1 MPPKP
6 KVDTIDAQAFAA
18 QYNFAYGLFQ
28 SVPEL
33 MTKVVKPAIAGGWDE
48 ARIIAALRTTK
59 WFRTSSDSARS
70 WAILASADPA
80 TAKSRIAA
88 RTSTIADSAAQ
99 LGVKLDRS
107 TLAKLTKN
115 SLMLGWT
122 DNEMRDHIAA
132 YWHYDAKTPTAGLAA
147 TSMDAMRKAAADY
160 LVPVSDKT
168 LAQWTQ
174 RVLSGD
180 ATADDFTEYAK
191 GQAKSMFPSM
201 AAEIDKGITV
211 AQYADPYKQLASQTL
226 GINAEDVN
234 FMDPKWRTAL
244 DQVDPKTGQRSVMT
258 LADWGTK
265 IRTDSQY
272 GYDQTSGARQSSAQ
286 LIQALGQ
293 KMGF

>member
-1 MPPKP
+1 MAP
-6 KVDTIDAQAFAA
+6 KVDTIDAQKFAA

-33 MTKVVKPAIAGGWDE
+33 MTKVVKPAIAGDWDE
-48 ARIIAALRTTK
+48 ARIVAALRTTK
-59 WFRTSSDSARS
+59 WFRTSSDSARAWS
-70 WAILASADPA
+70 ILAAADPA
-80 TAKSRIAA
+80 TAKARIAA

-99 LGVKLDRS
+99 LGVQLDRT
-107 TLAKLTKN
+107 TLANLTKN

-122 DNEMRDHIAA
+122 DNQMRDHIAA
-132 YWHYDAKTPTAGLAA
+132 YWHYNAKTPTAGLAA

-191 GQAKSMFPSM
+191 QQAKSMFPSM
-201 AAEIDKGITV
+201 TAEIDKGVTV
-211 AQYADPYKQLASQTL
+211 AQYADPYRQLASQTL

-234 FMDPKWRTAL
+234 FMDPKWRVAL
-244 DQVDPKTGQRSVMT
+244 DQVDPKTGGRSVMS

-265 IRTDSQY
+265 IRTDSAY